1 MRALKFAAS
10 RWLPFEEDIRQL
22 QEELDGLLRRQT
34 EDDTDVSDQV
44 ADLQGRIEQEKARV
58 VQDLTPWRK
67 VLIAR
72 HPNRPYTLDYIAHIF
87 DDFVELHG
95 DRRFGDDQSLVGG
108 PALLNGRGVMVLGH
122 QKGRTTKE
130 RQERNF
136 GSSNPEAYRKAQ
148 RLMEMAER
156 LGMPVVSFVD
166 TPAAQC
172 LYDAEARGISEAIA
186 ATQLQMA
193 RLRVPVVVCV
203 TGEGGSGGAIGI
215 GVGDVVLMLEYA
227 IYSVIPPEG
236 FAAILYKN
244 AAPEQV
250 QKAAELLK
258 ITAQDALE
266 FGVIDSII
274 PEPLGGAHYDGPAMA
289 DTLKTALCD
298 HLDRLLTKEPEVLVE
313 ERYAKFRAMGR
324 FKMRGQ

>member
-1 MRALKFAAS
+1 MRFSAS
-10 RWLPFEEDIRQL
+10 RWLPFEDGVRALYERL
-22 QEELDGLLRRQT
+22 EELEQRQAAEEGVDLSQEIGAVRAGIEEEKRRI
-34 EDDTDVSDQV
+34 VS
-44 ADLQGRIEQEKARV
+44 E
-58 VQDLTPWRK
+58 LTPWRK

-72 HPNRPYTLDYIAHIF
+72 HPSRPYTLDYIAHIF

-95 DRRFGDDQSLVGG
+95 DRCFGDDKSLVGG
-108 PALLNGRGVMVLGH
+108 LAMLGGVSVVVVGH

-148 RLMEMAER
+148 RLMRLAEQT
-156 LGMPVVSFVD
+156 GMPVITFVD

-186 ATQLQMA
+186 SSQLLMS
-193 RLRVPVVVCV
+193 RLRVPVIVCV

-215 GVGDVVLMLEYA
+215 GVGDVVLMLEHA

-250 QKAAELLK
+250 QKAAELLRL
-258 ITAQDALE
+258 TAQDAMEL
-266 FGVIDSII
+266 GVVDEVIE
-274 PEPLGGAHYDGPAMA
+274 EPLGGAHFDGPEMA
-289 DTLKTALCD
+289 ARLKVAISRRLEE
-298 HLDRLLTKEPEVLVE
+298 LLTLSTGELL
-313 ERYAKFRAMGR
+313 ERRYRKFRAMGKYAVR
-324 FKMRGQ
+324 E

>member
-1 MRALKFAAS
+1 MKYSAS
-10 RWLPFEEDIRQL
+10 RWLPFEEGIRITQEQL
-22 QEELDGLLRRQT
+22 DDLLRRQAEQDIDLT
-34 EDDTDVSDQV
+34 EEISV
-44 ADLQGRIEQEKARV
+44 LQDRIEVEKRRV
-58 VQDLTPWRK
+58 ASELTPWRK
-67 VLIAR
+67 VLLAR

-95 DRRFGDDQSLVGG
+95 DRRYGDDQSLVGG
-108 PALLNGRGVMVLGH
+108 PAMLGKRSVMVIGH

-148 RLMEMAER
+148 RLLEMAER
-156 LGMPVVSFVD
+156 LGMPVISFVD

-186 ATQLQMA
+186 STQLLMA
-193 RLRVPVVVCV
+193 GLRVPILVIV
-203 TGEGGSGGAIGI
+203 TGEGGSGGAIAI
-215 GVGDVVLMLEYA
+215 GVGDVIMMLEHA

-250 QKAAELLK
+250 QQAAALLK
-258 ITAQDALE
+258 LTAQDALAL
-266 FGVIDSII
+266 GVIDEII
-274 PEPLGGAHYDGPAMA
+274 PEPLAGAHHDGIAMA
-289 DTLKTALCD
+289 ATLKEAILRK
-298 HLDRLLTKEPEVLVE
+298 LDPLLQKPVDQLVD
-313 ERYAKFRAMGR
+313 ERYAKFRAMGKWETR
-324 FKMRGQ
+324 QG

>member
-1 MRALKFAAS
+1 VKYVAS
-10 RWLPFEEDIRQL
+10 RWLPFEEPIRELQDQL
-22 QEELDGLLRRQT
+22 DDLLRRQA
-34 EDDTDVSDQV
+34 EDDEDYSERI
-44 ADLQGRIEQEKARV
+44 ADLNRRIDDAKRAIMAE
-58 VQDLTPWRK
+58 LTPWRK

-95 DRRFGDDQSLVGG
+95 DRRYGDDRSLIGG
-108 PALLNGRGVMVLGH
+108 PALLGGRAVMLVGH
-122 QKGRTTKE
+122 QKGRTTRE

-186 ATQLQMA
+186 ATQMLMA
-193 RLRVPVVVCV
+193 GLEVPIVVCV
-203 TGEGGSGGAIGI
+203 PGEGGSGGAIGI
-215 GVGDVVLMLEYA
+215 GVGDVVLMLEHA

-236 FAAILYKN
+236 FAAILYKE
-244 AAPEQV
+244 AGPEQV
-250 QKAAELLK
+250 QRAAELLK
-258 ITAQDALE
+258 LTAQDALR
-266 FGVIDSII
+266 FGIIDEIV
-274 PEPLGGAHYDGPAMA
+274 PEPLGGAHFDGPTMA
-289 DTLKTALCD
+289 AQL
-298 HLDRLLTKEPEVLVE
+298 REVLTAHVE
-313 ERYAKFRAMGR
+313 RLTAVPAGELVARRYAKFRAMG
-324 FKMRGQ
+324 KHGVRGAVG